1 MELSDADQSYS
12 PDVLILEECNIQV
25 VFYFSELQH
34 CLYEPCRNGA
44 TCNETNIGKGYECLC
59 DKFYGGPQ
67 CHTGN
72 FWTVNI
78 GYIWHDSPAF

>member
-1 MELSDADQSYS
+1 VTLIKGGILLSNSLVA
-12 PDVLILEECNIQV
+12 
-25 VFYFSELQH
+25 
-34 CLYEPCRNGA
+34 LYEPCRNGA
-44 TCNETNIGKGYECLC
+44 TCNETNVGKGYECLC